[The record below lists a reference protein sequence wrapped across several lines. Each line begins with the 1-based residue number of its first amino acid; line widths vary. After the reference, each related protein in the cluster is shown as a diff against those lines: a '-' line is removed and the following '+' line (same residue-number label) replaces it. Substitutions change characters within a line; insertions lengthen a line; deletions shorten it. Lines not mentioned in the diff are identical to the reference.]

1 MKGFCYICFE
11 YIKCEKHDDGKWK
24 PIKVCIPVNLKKY
37 FPKETEKKTGEGDH
51 LKNDF
56 SFGHQK

>member
-1 MKGFCYICFE
+1 MVKLFKICNTKLKE
-11 YIKCEKHDDGKWK
+11 GWLKD
-24 PIKVCIPVNLKKY
+24 LKKY

-56 SFGHQK
+56 SFGHQKWKTDEQLNF

>member
-1 MKGFCYICFE
+1 MVKI
-11 YIKCEKHDDGKWK
+11 INQ
-24 PIKVCIPVNLKKY
+24 KVENSLKYVIQKLKEGLLKDLDKY